1 MATAGLFGQGTF
13 AEYLIA
19 SPMKTAL
26 ITGANKGIGFET
38 ARQLAQQGYHVYLG
52 SRDLANGQRA
62 AQQLQAEGLSAVEA
76 IQLDVTSAE
85 SVAAAR
91 AEIGRK
97 TEALDALVNNAAITG
112 GMPQA
117 ALGAEVATFQE
128 VFATNVF
135 GVVQVTQAFIDL
147 LRHAPQPRI
156 VNVGSSGASLTLSS
170 DPNWRYYHHKGA
182 VYPASKAALHMY
194 TIVLAY
200 ELRDTT
206 FKVNAVDPG
215 FTATDLNNYRG
226 TGTVEEAA
234 TRLVK
239 YVLVDADGPTGKFIS
254 EENTPVTGEIPW

>member
-1 MATAGLFGQGTF
+1 
-13 AEYLIA
+13 
-19 SPMKTAL
+19 MKTVL

-62 AQQLQAEGLSAVEA
+62 AKQLHAEGLAAVEA
-76 IQLDVTSAE
+76 IQLDVTSAD

-97 TEALDALVNNAAITG
+97 TEVLDALVNNAAITG
-112 GMPQA
+112 EMPQA
-117 ALGAEVATFQE
+117 ALGAAVATFQE

-135 GVVQVTQAFIDL
+135 GVVQVTQAFSDL
-147 LRHAPQPRI
+147 LRSAPQPRI

-170 DPNWRYYHHKGA
+170 DTTWKYYHHKGA

-200 ELRDTT
+200 ELRDTA

-215 FTATDLNNYRG
+215 FTATDLNHHRG
-226 TGTVEEAA
+226 TGTVEEAG
-234 TRLVK
+234 TRIAK
-239 YVLVDADGPTGKFIS
+239 YVVVGEDGPTGQFIS

>member
-1 MATAGLFGQGTF
+1 
-13 AEYLIA
+13 
-19 SPMKTAL
+19 MKTVL

-52 SRDLANGQRA
+52 SRDLAKGQRA
-62 AQQLQAEGLSAVEA
+62 AQQLHAEGLAEVEA
-76 IQLDVTSAE
+76 IQLDVTSAD
-85 SVAAAR
+85 SVQAAR

-97 TEALDALVNNAAITG
+97 TEVLDALVNNAAITG

-117 ALGAEVATFQE
+117 ALGAEMATFQE

-147 LRHAPQPRI
+147 LRPAPQPRI
-156 VNVGSSGASLTLSS
+156 VNVGSSGASLTLSR
-170 DPNWRYYHHKGA
+170 DPTGKYYHPKGA

-200 ELRDTT
+200 ELRDTA

-215 FTATDLNNYRG
+215 FTATDLNHHRG
-226 TGTVEEAA
+226 TGTVEQAG
-234 TRLVK
+234 TRIAK
-239 YVLVDADGPTGKFIS
+239 YVLVAEDGPTGQLIS

>member
-1 MATAGLFGQGTF
+1 
-13 AEYLIA
+13 
-19 SPMKTAL
+19 MKTVL

-38 ARQLAQQGYHVYLG
+38 ARQLARQGYRVFLG

-62 AQQLQAEGLSAVEA
+62 AAQLQAEGLPAVEA
-76 IQLDVTSAE
+76 IQLDVTSADA
-85 SVAAAR
+85 VQAAR

-97 TEALDALVNNAAITG
+97 TAVLDALVNNAAITG

-147 LRHAPQPRI
+147 LRAAPQPRI
-156 VNVGSSGASLTLSS
+156 INVGSSGASLTLSS
-170 DPNWRYYHHKGA
+170 DPTWKYFHHKGA

-200 ELRDTT
+200 ELRDTP

-215 FTATDLNNYRG
+215 FTATDLNNHRG
-226 TGTVEEAA
+226 TGTAEEAA

-239 YVLVDADGPTGKFIS
+239 YVLVGDDGPTGKFIS
-254 EENTPVTGEIPW
+254 EEHTPVTDEIPW

>member
-1 MATAGLFGQGTF
+1 
-13 AEYLIA
+13 
-19 SPMKTAL
+19 MKTVL

-62 AQQLQAEGLSAVEA
+62 AQQLHAEGLAEVAA
-76 IQLDVTSAE
+76 IQLDVTSAD
-85 SVAAAR
+85 SVQAAR
-91 AEIGRK
+91 AEIGRR
-97 TEALDALVNNAAITG
+97 TLVLDALVNNAAITG

-117 ALGAEVATFQE
+117 ALGTEVATFQE

-147 LRHAPQPRI
+147 LRPAPQPRI

-170 DPNWRYYHHKGA
+170 DPDWKYYHHKAA

-200 ELRDTT
+200 ELRDTA

-215 FTATDLNNYRG
+215 FTATDLNHHRG
-226 TGTVEEAA
+226 TGTVEEAG
-234 TRLVK
+234 TRIAK
-239 YVLVDADGPTGKFIS
+239 YVLVGEEGPTGKFIS

>member
-1 MATAGLFGQGTF
+1 LRSNLTT
-13 AEYLIA
+13 
-19 SPMKTAL
+19 PHMKTVL

-38 ARQLAQQGYHVYLG
+38 AHQLAQLGYHVYLG
-52 SRDLANGQRA
+52 SRNLANGQRA
-62 AQQLQAEGLSAVEA
+62 AAQLHDEGLSAVEA
-76 IQLDVTSAE
+76 IQLDVTSAD
-85 SVAAAR
+85 SVLAAR

-97 TEALDALVNNAAITG
+97 TEVLDALVNNAAITG

-117 ALGAEVATFQE
+117 ALGATVAAFQE

-135 GVVQVTQAFIDL
+135 GVAQVTQAFIDL
-147 LRHAPQPRI
+147 LRRAPQPRI
-156 VNVGSSGASLTLSS
+156 VNVGSSGASLTLTS
-170 DPNWRYYHHKGA
+170 DPTWKYFHHKAA

-200 ELRDTT
+200 ELRDTP

-239 YVLVDADGPTGKFIS
+239 YVLVGDDGPSGRFIS